1 MQSLLFLA
9 SLAAAAYAQINLT
22 SCNATDLACI
32 VNRTLADQALLE
44 TPNYVTV
51 PIEDDPFYSTPSNF
65 SAQDAQPGQILKIE
79 AHSNISSYA
88 IPPGQSLSRIMYTSV
103 DEKGSVV
110 PATAA
115 ILWPF
120 TPKPFNNSSPNTY
133 PLVAWAHG
141 TSGVFRQCAVSNM
154 RNLQYD
160 FRSVFTLASV
170 GYAVVIADYV
180 GLGTDQPFSYLAYKL
195 HANDVVY
202 AVQASQSAFPQL
214 SAEWVSFGH
223 SEGGGVAWAIGER
236 QAVAEIALPGFLGTI
251 AAAPP
256 PFPIANTAPVG
267 HSVFVAFLSFT
278 IAHLYGLNLTE
289 IFNPVPLQALQR
301 VRDISGCNDAG
312 YAALATFSADDIYA
326 NTSWPLSQPAR
337 DFAKDYSVSG
347 RPLGGPMLIIQGE
360 NDTVV
365 GTAGA
370 QAGFNATC
378 SLAGLNGS
386 GNETAALSV
395 EYVSVRGQDHNP
407 SLYASQRLWLQ
418 WIEDRF
424 NGLPTARSGCWRT
437 ELGPGSNTNVDSDS
451 QGGNAA
457 AQVQLP
463 ERFVVQYSRPWV
475 TIFSSTFLP
484 LRLQAENSGFV
495 DPPSG
500 A

>member
-1 MQSLLFLA
+1 MPSLLFLA
-9 SLAAAAYAQINLT
+9 SLAGLALAQINLT

-51 PIEDDPFYSTPSNF
+51 PIEDDAFYQTPSNF
-65 SAQDAQPGQILKIE
+65 SGQDAQPGQILKVE
-79 AHSNISSYA
+79 ALSNVSSYA
-88 IPPGQSLSRIMYTSV
+88 IPPGQALGRIMYTSV
-103 DEKGSVV
+103 DDKGSVV

-120 TPKPFNNSSPNTY
+120 TPKPFNHSSDSY

-180 GLGTDQPFSYLAYKL
+180 GLGTDQPFNYLAYKL

-214 SAEWVSFGH
+214 STQWVSFGH

-236 QAVAEIALPGFLGTI
+236 QAVAEMAHPGFLGTI

-278 IAHLYGLNLTE
+278 IAHQYGLNLTE
-289 IFNPVPLQALQR
+289 IFKPVPLQALQR
-301 VRDISGCNDAG
+301 VRDMGGCNDAG
-312 YAALATFSADDIYA
+312 YAALATFTADEIYR
-326 NTSWPLSQPAR
+326 NTSWPLSKPAR
-337 DFAKDYSVSG
+337 DFARDYYVSG
-347 RPLGGPMLIIQGE
+347 RPLGGPMLIVQGE

-365 GTAGA
+365 GTVGA

-378 SLAGLNGS
+378 ALEGSNGN
-386 GNETAALSV
+386 GNGTGALSV

-424 NGLPTARSGCWRT
+424 NGLPTARTGCWTT
-437 ELGPGSNTNVDSDS
+437 ELGPRPQARGDAVAV
-451 QGGNAA
+451 AA
-457 AQVQLP
+457 AEVQLP
-463 ERFVVQYSRPWV
+463 ERFLVQYSRPWV

-484 LRLQAENSGFV
+484 LSLQAENSGFV
-495 DPPSG
+495 DPPSDS
-500 A
+500 